1 MSTARRI
8 FWNTA
13 VLLGADVARLVIGL
27 LLTPIIARVLGS
39 AQLGQFTY
47 VMSVV
52 GILGVISDFGL
63 SAFYV
68 RQAQHEISPVLAG
81 TVLGTRIVLGGLTAA
96 GLAVYAVLYAD
107 RSLVELL
114 LLGSFLVVL
123 GIFPGFVIAALR
135 ARELMI
141 YEAMVKVV
149 GVTIST
155 AGGIA
160 AVIVGWSVAGVLW
173 VMVAINIATLLASI
187 WLAIRYAPRPALRQ
201 NLAVYWDTLRGAWPF
216 ASLAI
221 LVVVYFRIDSIM
233 LFAMKGQ
240 AALGQYGAAYRLMEA
255 GLLLPLT
262 LAGAALPAVAR
273 LLSERTAEVL
283 RASGRAI
290 QFLAVVSIPAAV
302 FGAIFAPQFVT
313 ALYGPAFTE
322 ATSVFQILVFT
333 LIAVFASSVTS
344 SLITASP
351 RPEVNTYIAGVM
363 VLLNI
368 GLNLVLIPRWSGSG
382 AAFATVATET
392 TGLLLG
398 TFYIRRRIAPL
409 AYGAALIKPALAIAA
424 VALVAARYPL
434 LAALPAYAAAYVAL
448 LWAMRGVTRE
458 DVDFLRALLRHPR
471 TALLTGSER

>member
-1 MSTARRI
+1 VSTARRI

-68 RQAQHEISPVLAG
+68 RQAQHETSPALAG
-81 TVLGTRIVLGGLTAA
+81 TVLGTRIVIGGLVAS
-96 GLAVYAVLYAD
+96 GLAVYAVHYAD

-114 LLGSFLVVL
+114 LLGSLLLAL
-123 GIFPGFVIAALR
+123 GIFPGFVTAALR

-141 YEAMVKVV
+141 YEAILKVV
-149 GVTIST
+149 SVVIST

-160 AVIVGWSVAGVLW
+160 AVISGWRVVGVLW
-173 VMVAINIATLLASI
+173 VMVGINIATLLASI
-187 WLAIRYAPRPALRQ
+187 WLAVRYAPRPVLRQ
-201 NLAVYWDTLRGAWPF
+201 RLPAYWDTLRGAWPF

-240 AALGQYGAAYRLMEA
+240 AALGQYGAAYRLLEA

-290 QFLAVVSIPAAV
+290 QFLAVISIPAAV

-313 ALYGPAFTE
+313 ALYGPTFAE
-322 ATSVFQILVFT
+322 AAGVFQILVFT

-363 VLLNI
+363 VLWNV
-368 GLNLVLIPRWSGSG
+368 GLNLFLIPRWSGSG
-382 AAFATVATET
+382 AAIATVVTET
-392 TGLLLG
+392 LGLLLG

-409 AYGAALIKPALAIAA
+409 AYGSALIKPTLATAA
-424 VALVAARYPL
+424 VALVAMRYPL
-434 LAALPAYAAAYVAL
+434 LAALPVYGAAYVAL
-448 LWAMRGVTRE
+448 LWAVHGVTR
-458 DVDFLRALLRHPR
+458 DDLDFLRALLRRPR
-471 TALLTGSER
+471 TALLTGSGR

>member
-1 MSTARRI
+1 VSIARRI

-13 VLLGADVARLVIGL
+13 VLLGADVARLLTGL

-39 AQLGQFTY
+39 TQLGQFTY

-52 GILGVISDFGL
+52 GILGVIGDFGL

-68 RQAQHEISPVLAG
+68 RQAQRETSPALAG
-81 TVLGTRIVLGGLTAA
+81 TVLGTRIVLGSLVAA
-96 GLAVYAVLYAD
+96 GLALYAVRYAD

-114 LLGSFLVVL
+114 LLGSLLLAL
-123 GIFPGFVIAALR
+123 GIFPGFVTAALR

-149 GVTIST
+149 GVAIST
-155 AGGIA
+155 AGGIV
-160 AVIVGWSVAGVLW
+160 AVVAGWGVVGVLW
-173 VMVAINIATLLASI
+173 VMVGTNIATLVASI
-187 WLAIRYAPRPALRQ
+187 WLAVQYAPRPALRQ
-201 NLAVYWDTLRGAWPF
+201 HLAAYQDTLRGAWPF

-221 LVVVYFRIDSIM
+221 LVVVYFRIDSLM

-240 AALGQYGAAYRLMEA
+240 AALGQYGAAYRFMEA

-283 RASGRAI
+283 RASTRAI
-290 QFLAVVSIPAAV
+290 QFLTVISIPAAV

-322 ATSVFQILVFT
+322 AAGVFQILVFT

-344 SLITASP
+344 GLITASP
-351 RPEVNTYIAGVM
+351 RPEVNTYIAAVM

-368 GLNLVLIPRWSGSG
+368 GLNLLLIPRWSGSG
-382 AAFATVATET
+382 AAIATVATET
-392 TGLLLG
+392 AGLLLG

-409 AYGAALIKPALAIAA
+409 AYGAALIKPTLATAA
-424 VALVAARYPL
+424 VALVAVRYPL
-434 LAALPAYAAAYVAL
+434 LAALPVYAAAYVAL
-448 LWAMRGVTRE
+448 LWAVHGVSRE
-458 DVDFLRALLRHPR
+458 DVDFLRALLRRPR
-471 TALLTGSER
+471 TTLLTGSGR

>member
-1 MSTARRI
+1 VSTAHRI

-39 AQLGQFTY
+39 PQLGQFTY

-52 GILGVISDFGL
+52 GILGVIGDFGL

-68 RQAQHEISPVLAG
+68 RQAQHESSPSLAG
-81 TVLGTRIVLGGLTAA
+81 TVLGTRIVFGGLVAA
-96 GLAVYAVLYAD
+96 SLAVFAVRYAD

-114 LLGSFLVVL
+114 LLGSVLLVL

-149 GVTIST
+149 GVAIST
-155 AGGIA
+155 AGGIG
-160 AVIVGWSVAGVLW
+160 AVIAGWGVPGVLW
-173 VMVAINIATLLASI
+173 VMVGVNTATLLVSI
-187 WLAIRYAPRPALRQ
+187 WLAVRYAPRPALRQ
-201 NLAVYWDTLRGAWPF
+201 PLTAYWDTLRGAWPF

-221 LVVVYFRIDSIM
+221 LVVVYFRIDSVM
-233 LFAMKGQ
+233 LFAIKGQ

-283 RASGRAI
+283 RVSGRAI
-290 QFLAVVSIPAAV
+290 QFLTVISIPAAV

-313 ALYGPAFTE
+313 ALYGPTFTE
-322 ATSVFQILVFT
+322 AAGVFQILVFT

-344 SLITASP
+344 SLITASA
-351 RPEVNTYIAGVM
+351 RPEINTYIAGVM

-368 GLNLVLIPRWSGSG
+368 GVNLLLIPRWSGNG
-382 AAFATVATET
+382 AAIATVATET
-392 TGLLLG
+392 LGLLLG

-409 AYGAALIKPALAIAA
+409 AYGAALIKPALATAV
-424 VALVAARYPL
+424 VALVAVRYPV
-434 LAALPAYAAAYVAL
+434 LAALPVYAAAYVAL
-448 LWAMRGVTRE
+448 LWAVHGVTRE

-471 TALLTGSER
+471 TALLPGSGR